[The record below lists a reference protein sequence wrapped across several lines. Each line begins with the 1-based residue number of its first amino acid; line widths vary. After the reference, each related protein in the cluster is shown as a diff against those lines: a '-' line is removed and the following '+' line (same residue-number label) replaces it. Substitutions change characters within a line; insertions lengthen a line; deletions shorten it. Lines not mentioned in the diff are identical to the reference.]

1 MGVTQRHWLPWRWLG
16 ERERM
21 GRQVVADL
29 GGRLGDVVDQ
39 QEALLVDGDDILGG
53 DRSVGR
59 AAAPLKR
66 VVVEELDTLQLC
78 HLGLGSVSHSRG
90 QSGRTNALIHFGDLA
105 VSILLLLIE
114 LILVEEDL
122 IHERSNQSTYNGRRA
137 VHDRF

>member
-1 MGVTQRHWLPWRWLG
+1 
-16 ERERM
+16 M

-90 QSGRTNALIHFGDLA
+90 QSGRTNALVHFGDLA

-122 IHERSNQSTYNGRRA
+122 IHERSNQSTYSGRRA

>member
-90 QSGRTNALIHFGDLA
+90 QSGRTNALVHFGDLT

-122 IHERSNQSTYNGRRA
+122 IHECSNQSTYSGRRA